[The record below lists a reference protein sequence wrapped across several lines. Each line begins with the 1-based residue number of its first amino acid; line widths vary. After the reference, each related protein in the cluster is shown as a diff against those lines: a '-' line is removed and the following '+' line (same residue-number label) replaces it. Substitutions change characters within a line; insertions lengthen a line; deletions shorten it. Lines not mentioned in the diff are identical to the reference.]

1 MNLPGFRSEHSHMV
15 RTAAVAVLLLPLVL
29 LLGAGRPEAAPDY
42 NYVGVGGCRMC
53 HQSPA
58 KGNQFGKWGE
68 SSHSKAFTVLGEA
81 RSKEIASA
89 KGIADPQKA
98 DACLK
103 CHVTASAL
111 PAARKAATYKVEDG
125 VGCESCHGP
134 GSAYK
139 AITIMRDT
147 AQSKANGLIEI
158 SEKTCTDCH
167 NPESPTYKPFNY
179 AEAKAKIAHPD
190 PTKK

>member
-1 MNLPGFRSEHSHMV
+1 MNLSGFRSEHSHMA
-15 RTAAVAVLLLPLVL
+15 RTAAVAALLLPLVL
-29 LLGAGRPEAAPDY
+29 LMGAGRPDTAPDY

-68 SSHSKAFTVLGEA
+68 SSHSKAYAVLGEA
-81 RSKEIASA
+81 KAKEIASA

-98 DACLK
+98 EACLK

-139 AITIMRDT
+139 AITIMKDA
-147 AQSKANGLIEI
+147 AQAQANGLVTPD
-158 SEKTCTDCH
+158 EKTCTGCH
-167 NPESPTYKPFNY
+167 NPESPTFKAFNY